1 MRRWTQRAVPW
12 VGGLFIAAIVA
23 LAAYDIVESYRTAV
37 SNAGRELDAQARV
50 IAEQTARSLQ
60 AVDVVLR
67 HLVQQHRQG
76 ALDAMSPR
84 ELHEHLREQAAGLV
98 QISGLTLVQ
107 PSGAPR
113 AVSDVYPI
121 PAAAQNVSGLPIFQ
135 RLRAGRN
142 SELYIEDAM
151 QSLVDRLWI
160 FPIGRRLETPAGG
173 FAGGVG
179 ARGRVDYFERFYGN
193 LGLDSSITINLMRD
207 NGTLLARHPRVE
219 SALGQRFALFDEL
232 LALHNSGVHSPARA
246 ASPIDGVE
254 RFGSLKL
261 VPDYP
266 LAVIVTRDVSAA
278 LAPWRAQSIGTA
290 VRTLALSALAA
301 FLLYIVTRQLSRL
314 QRARESLETSQER
327 YSVAVAG
334 SDDGIFDWDYRT
346 GKAFG
351 SARSRAILGLP
362 PGPEVQ
368 TLEEWFAALERQ
380 FHPEDLPR
388 RLEAIRA
395 HLAGEIPAYEGDF
408 RVRDG
413 AGGWRWVR
421 IRGMCVRKGSEKP
434 HRMAGSIAD
443 IDAHKRAQQALR
455 ESEERFA
462 LAVAGSNDGIVDWDV
477 VNDRMFS
484 SERAMEIVGI
494 DSKVTVRTRAEW
506 TALVN
511 YHPDDLAR
519 MKKDLADFLEGR
531 SDMRDG
537 EYRVLLPNGEYRWI
551 RHRNK
556 CVRDLAGRPIR
567 VAGSVSDVDARRRAE
582 DALRQSE
589 ERFTLAVAGSN
600 DGIMDWDIAS
610 DRMYTSERAMEI
622 LNIDSKETV
631 RPRME
636 LRALLQYHPDDT
648 PRVRDDLD
656 GLLVGRTELRDA
668 EYRVDLGGGRYRWIR
683 YRNKCVRDASGRP
696 VRVAGSVSDI
706 DAQKRIEEALRDSEE
721 QYRAIF
727 NAAADALVL
736 RAADANVVDVNPAFL
751 QISGYA
757 REEVVNSNRW
767 MFAIPEMRELGAE
780 MHRRVIAGESVR
792 FEIQAQHKSG
802 ARMDIEMRAVPIRYR
817 GEPHALGMAR
827 DITAQ
832 KRAEEALR
840 ASEEQYKAVFNGAAD
855 ALVVRDAD
863 SRVVDVN
870 PAFVQMMGYGREEIV
885 GSTAWSFSG
894 RSDFSRAI
902 HARVIAGESMHFE
915 ISSRRKDGTP
925 IELDVRAVPIRHF
938 GKPHTLGMARDITA
952 QKRAA
957 AALRESEERY
967 QLAVAGANQGL
978 WDWDLKADTMF
989 VSARAQE
996 FMGLTPGEPLRP
1008 RREWI
1013 ALSTYHPDDVDAA
1026 RAAMS
1031 DHLHGKTR
1039 FYTVEYRLQ
1048 HPSGNWHWY
1057 RQRGVALRD
1066 GQGRPYRMAGS
1077 MEDITAQ
1084 KDLEGQLLQ
1093 AKKLEAIGTLA
1104 GGIAHDFNNILAA
1117 ILGYGEMA
1125 QKSAGAGTPLRRHVD
1140 AVVSA
1145 GQRAKSLVERILAFS
1160 RSGIGERR
1168 PVHVQSVVAEALE
1181 LVAASLPKHVR
1192 LVRALV
1198 AGEAAVLGDATQI
1211 HQVVMNL
1218 CANGAQA
1225 MKSEGTLA
1233 VSLDVVEKTRS
1244 MAATS
1249 ALPAGRY
1256 VRLIV
1261 RDTGTGIPAKILE
1274 RIFDPFFTTKE
1285 VGVGTGLGLSLV
1297 HGIVTD
1303 LGGGIEVDSR
1313 PGEGA
1318 AFTVYLPLSG
1328 AAAASAAADEAVPE
1342 GSGETVL
1349 IVDDEET
1356 LVRLGEE
1363 MIAGLG
1369 YEPVGFASS
1378 AAALESFR
1386 ASPERFHA
1394 VLTDESMP
1402 ELTGSEL
1409 AREIRGL
1416 RADIPIVIM
1425 TGVVTPALS
1434 ARARELGGVDVLAKP
1449 LAERELAR
1457 SLAAALHSKGEVHE

>member
-1 MRRWTQRAVPW
+1 MKRWTRAVPW
-12 VGGLFIAAIVA
+12 IGGIFIAAIVA
-23 LAAYDIVESYRTAV
+23 LAAYDIVDSYRTTVA
-37 SNAGRELDAQARV
+37 NTGRDLDAQARI

-76 ALDAMSPR
+76 ALDAMSPI
-84 ELHEHLREQAAGLV
+84 ELHTYLRDQAVGLV
-98 QISGLTLVQ
+98 QISGLVMVH

-113 AVSDVYPI
+113 ALSEVYPV
-121 PAAAQNVSGLPIFQ
+121 PASVQDISSLAIFR
-135 RLRAGRN
+135 RLSADEDRG
-142 SELYIEDAM
+142 LYIDDAL
-151 QSLVDRLWI
+151 QSVVDSHWI
-160 FPIGRRLETPAGG
+160 FPIARRLESPAGQ

-179 ARGRVDYFERFYGN
+179 ARGRVDYFEQFYRDAR
-193 LGLDSSITINLMRD
+193 LDPSTTVSLMRE
-207 NGTLLARHPRVE
+207 NGTLIARHPHVE
-219 SALGQRFALFDEL
+219 SALGKRFPLFDEI
-232 LALHNSGVHSPARA
+232 LALHNSGSHAPVRA
-246 ASPIDGVE
+246 KSPIDGLE
-254 RFGSLKL
+254 RFASLKL

-266 LAVIVTRDVSAA
+266 LAVIVTRDASAA
-278 LAPWRAQSIGTA
+278 LAPWRAQSMGTA

-301 FLLYIVTRQLSRL
+301 LLLFMVTRQLSRL
-314 QRARESLETSQER
+314 QSASESLQVEQ
-327 YSVAVAG
+327 
-334 SDDGIFDWDYRT
+334 
-346 GKAFG
+346 
-351 SARSRAILGLP
+351 
-362 PGPEVQ
+362 
-368 TLEEWFAALERQ
+368 
-380 FHPEDLPR
+380 
-388 RLEAIRA
+388 
-395 HLAGEIPAYEGDF
+395 
-408 RVRDG
+408 
-413 AGGWRWVR
+413 
-421 IRGMCVRKGSEKP
+421 
-434 HRMAGSIAD
+434 
-443 IDAHKRAQQALR
+443 
-455 ESEERFA
+455 ERFA

-494 DSKVTVRTRAEW
+494 DSKETVRTRAEW

-511 YHPDDLAR
+511 YHPDDLQR
-519 MKKDLADFLEGR
+519 MKADLADFLEGR
-531 SDMRDG
+531 SEMRDG
-537 EYRVLLPNGEYRWI
+537 EYRVLLPDGGYRWI

-556 CVRDLAGRPIR
+556 CVRDASGKPLR

-589 ERFTLAVAGSN
+589 ERFALAVAGSN

-622 LNIDSKETV
+622 LNIDSKDTV

-636 LRALLQYHPDDT
+636 LRALLKYHPDDT
-648 PRVRDDLD
+648 PRVREDLD
-656 GLLVGRTELRDA
+656 GLLAGRTELRDA

-683 YRNKCVRDASGRP
+683 YRNKCVRDAAGRP

-706 DAQKRIEEALRDSEE
+706 DAQKRI
-721 QYRAIF
+721 
-727 NAAADALVL
+727 
-736 RAADANVVDVNPAFL
+736 
-751 QISGYA
+751 
-757 REEVVNSNRW
+757 
-767 MFAIPEMRELGAE
+767 
-780 MHRRVIAGESVR
+780 
-792 FEIQAQHKSG
+792 
-802 ARMDIEMRAVPIRYR
+802 
-817 GEPHALGMAR
+817 
-827 DITAQ
+827 
-832 KRAEEALR
+832 EEALR

-855 ALVVRDAD
+855 ALVVRDAEA
-863 SRVVDVN
+863 RVVDVN
-870 PAFVQMMGYGREEIV
+870 PAFVQMMGYSREEIV
-885 GSTAWSFSG
+885 GTTGWSFSG
-894 RSDFSRAI
+894 RSDFSSAI
-902 HARVIAGESMHFE
+902 HARVIAGESMHFDV
-915 ISSRRKDGTP
+915 SSRRKDGTP
-925 IELDVRAVPIRHF
+925 IELDVRAVPIRHL
-938 GKPHTLGMARDITA
+938 GRPHTLGMARDITA

-967 QLAVAGANQGL
+967 QLAVTGANQGL
-978 WDWDLKADTMF
+978 WDWDLKTDTMF

-996 FMGLTPGEPLRP
+996 FMGLEPSEPLRP

-1013 ALSTYHPDDVDAA
+1013 ALGACHPDDIDAA

-1039 FYTVEYRLQ
+1039 FYAIDYRMK

-1066 GQGRPYRMAGS
+1066 AEGRPYRMAGS
-1077 MEDITAQ
+1077 MEDISAQ

-1125 QKSAGAGTPLRRHVD
+1125 QKSAGDGTPLRRHVD

-1145 GQRAKSLVERILAFS
+1145 GLRAKSLVERILAFS
-1160 RSGIGERR
+1160 RSGIGERK
-1168 PVHVQSVVAEALE
+1168 PVHVQSVVTEALD
-1181 LVAASLPKHVR
+1181 LAAASLPKQVR

-1198 AGEAAVLGDATQI
+1198 AGDAAVMGDATQI

-1225 MKSEGTLA
+1225 MKAGGTLA
-1233 VSLDVVEKTRS
+1233 VSLDVVDKTRS

-1256 VRLIV
+1256 VRLVV
-1261 RDTGTGIPAKILE
+1261 RDTGTGIPAKVLE
-1274 RIFDPFFTTKE
+1274 RIFDPFFTTKD

-1297 HGIVTD
+1297 HGIVTE
-1303 LGGGIEVDSR
+1303 LGGGIEVDGR

-1318 AFTVYLPLSG
+1318 VFSVYLPL
-1328 AAAASAAADEAVPE
+1328 ASAVAAPAALPEALRE

-1349 IVDDEET
+1349 IVDDEEM

-1363 MIAGLG
+1363 MVAGLG

-1386 ASPERFHA
+1386 ACPERFHA

-1402 ELTGSEL
+1402 ELTGSDL
-1409 AREIRGL
+1409 IREIRKL
-1416 RADIPIVIM
+1416 RPEIPIVIM
-1425 TGVVTPALS
+1425 SGVVTPAFS
-1434 ARARELGGVDVLAKP
+1434 ARAKELGATEVLAKP
-1449 LAERELAR
+1449 LAERDLAR
-1457 SLAAALHSKGEVHE
+1457 SLAAAMHTQGRVS

>member
-1 MRRWTQRAVPW
+1 MKRWTRAVPW
-12 VGGLFIAAIVA
+12 IGGIFIAAIVA
-23 LAAYDIVESYRTAV
+23 LAGYDIVDSYRATVA
-37 SNAGRELDAQARV
+37 NTGRDLDAQARI

-76 ALDAMSPR
+76 AFDAMSPV
-84 ELHEHLREQAAGLV
+84 ELHTYLRDQAVGLV
-98 QISGLTLVQ
+98 QISGLVLVH

-113 AVSDVYPI
+113 ALSEVFPV
-121 PAAAQNVSGLPIFQ
+121 PASVQDISNLAIFR
-135 RLRAGRN
+135 RLSVG
-142 SELYIEDAM
+142 EDKGLYIDDAL
-151 QSLVDRLWI
+151 QSLVDSHWI
-160 FPIGRRLETPAGG
+160 FPIARRLVSPAGQ

-179 ARGRVDYFERFYGN
+179 ARGRVDYFEQFYRDAR
-193 LGLDSSITINLMRD
+193 LDPSTTISLMRE
-207 NGTLLARHPRVE
+207 NGTLIARHPHAE
-219 SALGQRFALFDEL
+219 SALGKRFPLFDEI
-232 LALHNSGVHSPARA
+232 LALHNSGSHAPVRA
-246 ASPIDGVE
+246 KSPIDGVE
-254 RFGSLKL
+254 RFASLKL

-266 LAVIVTRDVSAA
+266 LAVIVTRDAGAA

-301 FLLYIVTRQLSRL
+301 LLLLMVSRQLSRL
-314 QRARESLETSQER
+314 QRARESLEVEQER
-327 YSVAVAG
+327 
-334 SDDGIFDWDYRT
+334 
-346 GKAFG
+346 FG
-351 SARSRAILGLP
+351 
-362 PGPEVQ
+362 
-368 TLEEWFAALERQ
+368 
-380 FHPEDLPR
+380 
-388 RLEAIRA
+388 
-395 HLAGEIPAYEGDF
+395 
-408 RVRDG
+408 
-413 AGGWRWVR
+413 
-421 IRGMCVRKGSEKP
+421 
-434 HRMAGSIAD
+434 
-443 IDAHKRAQQALR
+443 
-455 ESEERFA
+455 

-484 SERAMEIVGI
+484 SQRAMEIVGI
-494 DSKVTVRTRAEW
+494 DSKETVRTRAEW

-511 YHPDDLAR
+511 YHPDDLQR
-519 MKKDLADFLEGR
+519 MKADLTDFLEGR
-531 SDMRDG
+531 TDMRDG
-537 EYRVLLPNGEYRWI
+537 EYRVLLPNGDYRWI

-556 CVRDLAGRPIR
+556 CVRDASGKPLR

-582 DALRQSE
+582 EALRQSE
-589 ERFTLAVAGSN
+589 ERFVLAVAGSN

-622 LNIDSKETV
+622 LNIDSNETV

-636 LRALLQYHPDDT
+636 LRALLKYHPDDT
-648 PRVRDDLD
+648 PRVREDLD
-656 GLLVGRTELRDA
+656 GLLVGRSELRDA
-668 EYRVDLGGGRYRWIR
+668 EYRIDLGGGRYRWIR

-706 DAQKRIEEALRDSEE
+706 DPQKRI
-721 QYRAIF
+721 
-727 NAAADALVL
+727 
-736 RAADANVVDVNPAFL
+736 
-751 QISGYA
+751 
-757 REEVVNSNRW
+757 
-767 MFAIPEMRELGAE
+767 
-780 MHRRVIAGESVR
+780 
-792 FEIQAQHKSG
+792 
-802 ARMDIEMRAVPIRYR
+802 
-817 GEPHALGMAR
+817 
-827 DITAQ
+827 
-832 KRAEEALR
+832 EEALR
-840 ASEEQYKAVFNGAAD
+840 ASEEQYRAVFNGATD
-855 ALVVRDAD
+855 ALVVRDAEA
-863 SRVVDVN
+863 RVVDVN

-885 GSTAWSFSG
+885 GTTGWSFSG
-894 RSDFSRAI
+894 RSDFSSTI

-925 IELDVRAVPIRHF
+925 IELDVRAVPIRHL
-938 GKPHTLGMARDITA
+938 GKPHTLGMARDITE

-957 AALRESEERY
+957 AALRESQERY
-967 QLAVAGANQGL
+967 QLAVTGANQGL
-978 WDWDLKADTMF
+978 WDWDLKTDTMF
-989 VSARAQE
+989 VSPRAQE
-996 FMGLTPGEPLRP
+996 FMGLEPSEPVRP

-1013 ALSTYHPDDVDAA
+1013 ARITYHPDDIDAA
-1026 RAAMS
+1026 RSAMS
-1031 DHLHGKTR
+1031 DHLHGRTR
-1039 FYTVEYRLQ
+1039 FFAVDYRMQ

-1066 GQGRPYRMAGS
+1066 ADGRPYRMAGS

-1125 QKSAGAGTPLRRHVD
+1125 QKSAGEGTPLRRHVD

-1145 GQRAKSLVERILAFS
+1145 GLRAKSLVERILAFS
-1160 RSGIGERR
+1160 RSGIGERK
-1168 PVHVQSVVAEALE
+1168 PVHVQSVVAEALD
-1181 LVAASLPKHVR
+1181 LAAASLPKQVR

-1198 AGEAAVLGDATQI
+1198 AGDAAVMGDATQI

-1225 MKSEGTLA
+1225 MKSGGTLA
-1233 VSLDVVEKTRS
+1233 VSLEVVDKTGS

-1256 VRLIV
+1256 VRLMV

-1274 RIFDPFFTTKE
+1274 RIFDPFFTTKD

-1318 AFTVYLPLSG
+1318 IFTVYLPLSS
-1328 AAAASAAADEAVPE
+1328 AAAAPAALPEAAPE

-1349 IVDDEET
+1349 IVDDEEM

-1363 MIAGLG
+1363 MVAGLG

-1386 ASPERFHA
+1386 ACPERFHA

-1402 ELTGSEL
+1402 ELTGSDL
-1409 AREIRGL
+1409 VREIRKL
-1416 RADIPIVIM
+1416 RPEIPIVIM
-1425 TGVVTPALS
+1425 SGVVTPALS
-1434 ARARELGGVDVLAKP
+1434 ARAKALGATEVLAKP
-1449 LAERELAR
+1449 LAERDLAR
-1457 SLAAALHSKGEVHE
+1457 SLAAVLHTHGRVSGRVS

>member
-1 MRRWTQRAVPW
+1 LP
-12 VGGLFIAAIVA
+12 
-23 LAAYDIVESYRTAV
+23 ESARDV
-37 SNAGRELDAQARV
+37 S
-50 IAEQTARSLQ
+50 SL
-60 AVDVVLR
+60 
-67 HLVQQHRQG
+67 
-76 ALDAMSPR
+76 S
-84 ELHEHLREQAAGLV
+84 
-98 QISGLTLVQ
+98 
-107 PSGAPR
+107 
-113 AVSDVYPI
+113 
-121 PAAAQNVSGLPIFQ
+121 IFQ
-135 RLRAGRN
+135 RLSAGEDRGV
-142 SELYIEDAM
+142 YIDDAL

-160 FPIGRRLETPAGG
+160 FPIARRLETPAGK
-173 FAGGVG
+173 FAGGIG
-179 ARGRVDYFERFYGN
+179 ARGRVDYFEQFYRN
-193 LGLDSSITINLMRD
+193 VRLDPATTISLMRE
-207 NGTLLARHPRVE
+207 NGTLIARHPRVE
-219 SALGQRFALFDEL
+219 SALGQRFPLFDEIV
-232 LALHNSGVHSPARA
+232 ALQNSGAQAPIRA

-254 RFGSLKL
+254 RFSALKL

-266 LAVIVTRDVSAA
+266 LAVIVTRDAAAA
-278 LAPWRAQSIGTA
+278 LAPWRTQSIGTA

-301 FLLYIVTRQLSRL
+301 LLLYIVTRQLSRL
-314 QRARESLETSQER
+314 RRAGESLEESQER
-327 YSVAVAG
+327 FSLAVAG

-351 SARSRAILGLP
+351 SARGREILGLP
-362 PGPEVQ
+362 PGPEMQ
-368 TLEEWFAALERQ
+368 TLGEWFAALERQ
-380 FHPEDLPR
+380 FHPEDLTR

-395 HLAGEIPAYEGDF
+395 HLAGEIPAYEGDY

-413 AGGWRWVR
+413 KGGWRWVR
-421 IRGMCVRKGSEKP
+421 IRGLCVRKGAERP

-462 LAVAGSNDGIVDWDV
+462 LAVSGSNDGIVDWDV

-484 SERAMEIVGI
+484 SERAMQIVGI
-494 DSKVTVRTRAEW
+494 DSKLTVRTRAEW
-506 TALVN
+506 SALVK
-511 YHPDDLAR
+511 YHPDDVQR
-519 MKKDLADFLEGR
+519 MKQDLHDFLEGR
-531 SDMRDG
+531 SEMRDG
-537 EYRVLLPNGEYRWI
+537 EYRVLLPNGDYRWI

-556 CVRDLAGRPIR
+556 CVRDDAGRPVR

-582 DALRQSE
+582 EALRQSE
-589 ERFTLAVAGSN
+589 ERFALAVAGSN

-622 LNIDSKETV
+622 LNIDSNATV
-631 RPRME
+631 RSRDE
-636 LRALLQYHPDDT
+636 LHALLRYHPDDA
-648 PRVRDDLD
+648 PRVRADMDR
-656 GLLVGRTELRDA
+656 LLEGRSELRDG
-668 EYRVDLGGGRYRWIR
+668 EYRIGLGGGRYRWIR
-683 YRNKCVRDASGRP
+683 YRHKSVRDPSGRA
-696 VRVAGSVSDI
+696 VRIAGSVSDI
-706 DAQKRIEEALRDSEE
+706 DAQKRIEEALR
-721 QYRAIF
+721 
-727 NAAADALVL
+727 
-736 RAADANVVDVNPAFL
+736 
-751 QISGYA
+751 
-757 REEVVNSNRW
+757 
-767 MFAIPEMRELGAE
+767 
-780 MHRRVIAGESVR
+780 
-792 FEIQAQHKSG
+792 
-802 ARMDIEMRAVPIRYR
+802 
-817 GEPHALGMAR
+817 
-827 DITAQ
+827 
-832 KRAEEALR
+832 
-840 ASEEQYKAVFNGAAD
+840 ASEEQYKAVFNGATD
-855 ALVVRDAD
+855 ALVVRNEDA
-863 SRVVDVN
+863 RVVDVN
-870 PAFVQMMGYGREEIV
+870 PAFLRLMGYGRDEIV
-885 GSTAWSFSG
+885 GRDGWSFSG
-894 RSDFSRAI
+894 GLERTEFSREV
-902 HARVIAGESMHFE
+902 HARVIAGESLHFE
-915 ISSRRKDGTP
+915 LTSRRKDGTP
-925 IELDVRAVPIRHF
+925 IELDIRAVPIRHL
-938 GKPHTLGMARDITA
+938 GRPHTLGMARDITA

-978 WDWDLKADTMF
+978 WDWDLQTDTMF

-996 FMGLTPGEPLRP
+996 FMGLEPSEPLRP

-1013 ALSTYHPDDVDAA
+1013 ALSTYHPDDVDAI

-1031 DHLHGKTR
+1031 DHLHGKTK
-1039 FYTVEYRLQ
+1039 FYSAEYRLQ
-1048 HPSGNWHWY
+1048 HRSGTWHWY

-1066 GQGRPYRMAGS
+1066 ADGRPYRMAGS

-1125 QKSAGAGTPLRRHVD
+1125 QKSAVAGTALRRHVD

-1145 GQRAKSLVERILAFS
+1145 GLRAKSLVERILAFS

-1168 PVHVQSVVAEALE
+1168 PVQVQAVVGEALD
-1181 LVAASLPKHVR
+1181 LVAASLPRHVR

-1198 AGEAAVLGDATQI
+1198 AGEATVQGDATQI

-1233 VSLDVVEKTRS
+1233 VSLDVVDKTRTV
-1244 MAATS
+1244 AATS

-1261 RDTGTGIPAKILE
+1261 RDTGTGIPAKLLE

-1318 AFTVYLPLSG
+1318 AFTVYLPWSSAP
-1328 AAAASAAADEAVPE
+1328 AAPAPAQEAVPE

-1349 IVDDEET
+1349 IVDDEEA

-1416 RADIPIVIM
+1416 RPEIPIVIM
-1425 TGVVTPALS
+1425 SGVVSPALS
-1434 ARARELGGVDVLAKP
+1434 ARARELGAVEVLAKP

-1457 SLAAALHSKGEVHE
+1457 SLAAALHSKGAIHE

>member
-1 MRRWTQRAVPW
+1 MKRWTRAVPW
-12 VGGLFIAAIVA
+12 IGGMFIAAIVA
-23 LAAYDIVESYRTAV
+23 LAGYDIVDSYRTTVA
-37 SNAGRELDAQARV
+37 NTGRDLDAQARI
-50 IAEQTARSLQ
+50 IAEQSARSLQ

-67 HLVQQHRQG
+67 HLVQQHRKG
-76 ALDAMSPR
+76 AFDAMSPI
-84 ELHEHLREQAAGLV
+84 ELHTYLRDQAVGLV
-98 QISGLTLVQ
+98 QISGLVLVH

-113 AVSDVYPI
+113 ALSEVYPV
-121 PAAAQNVSGLPIFQ
+121 PASVQDISSLAIFR
-135 RLRAGRN
+135 RLSAG
-142 SELYIEDAM
+142 EDKGLYIDDAL
-151 QSLVDRLWI
+151 QSRVDSLWI
-160 FPIGRRLETPAGG
+160 FPIARRLESPAGQ

-179 ARGRVDYFERFYGN
+179 ARGRVDYFEQFYRDAR
-193 LGLDSSITINLMRD
+193 LDPSTTISLMRE
-207 NGTLLARHPRVE
+207 NGTLIARHPHVE
-219 SALGQRFALFDEL
+219 SALGKRFAQFDEI
-232 LALHNSGVHSPARA
+232 LALHNAGSHAPVRA
-246 ASPIDGVE
+246 KSPIDGVE
-254 RFGSLKL
+254 RFASLKL

-266 LAVIVTRDVSAA
+266 LAVIVTRDAA
-278 LAPWRAQSIGTA
+278 AVLAPWRAQSIGTA

-301 FLLYIVTRQLSRL
+301 LLLFIVTRQLSRL
-314 QRARESLETSQER
+314 QRARESLEVEQER
-327 YSVAVAG
+327 FGLAVTG

-351 SARSRAILGLP
+351 SVRAREILGLP
-362 PGPEVQ
+362 AGPDVH
-368 TLEEWFAALERQ
+368 TLDEWEAGLARQ
-380 FHPEDLPR
+380 LHPEDLPR

-395 HLAGEIPAYEGDF
+395 HLAGEIPAYEGEF

-421 IRGMCVRKGSEKP
+421 IRGMCVRKAGEKP

-443 IDAHKRAQQALR
+443 IDARRRAEEGLR
-455 ESEERFA
+455 QSEERFA
-462 LAVAGSNDGIVDWDV
+462 LAVAGSNDGI
-477 VNDRMFS
+477 
-484 SERAMEIVGI
+484 
-494 DSKVTVRTRAEW
+494 
-506 TALVN
+506 
-511 YHPDDLAR
+511 
-519 MKKDLADFLEGR
+519 
-531 SDMRDG
+531 
-537 EYRVLLPNGEYRWI
+537 
-551 RHRNK
+551 
-556 CVRDLAGRPIR
+556 
-567 VAGSVSDVDARRRAE
+567 
-582 DALRQSE
+582 
-589 ERFTLAVAGSN
+589 
-600 DGIMDWDIAS
+600 MDWDIAT

-622 LNIDSKETV
+622 LNIDSTETV

-636 LRALLQYHPDDT
+636 LRALLKYHPDDT
-648 PRVRDDLD
+648 PRVREDLD
-656 GLLVGRTELRDA
+656 GLLEGRSELRDA
-668 EYRVDLGGGRYRWIR
+668 EYRIDFGGGRYRWIR
-683 YRNKCVRDASGRP
+683 YRNKCVRDANGRP

-706 DAQKRIEEALRDSEE
+706 DPQKRIEEALRDSEE

-736 RAADANVVDVNPAFL
+736 RDADANVVDVNPAFL
-751 QISGYA
+751 QISGYT
-757 REEVVNSNRW
+757 REEVVNSSQW
-767 MFAIPEMRELGAE
+767 VFAIPEMRALGAE

-792 FEIQAQHKSG
+792 FEIQAQHKNG
-802 ARMDIEMRAVPIRYR
+802 GRMDIEMRAVPIRYR

-863 SRVVDVN
+863 CRVVDVN
-870 PAFVQMMGYGREEIV
+870 PAFVQMTGYGREEIV
-885 GSTAWSFSG
+885 GSTTWSFSG
-894 RSDFSRAI
+894 RPDFSRSI
-902 HARVIAGESMHFE
+902 HARVIAGESMHFD

-925 IELDVRAVPIRHF
+925 IELDVRAVPIRHL
-938 GKPHTLGMARDITA
+938 GKPHTLGMARDITD

-957 AALRESEERY
+957 AALRASEERY

-978 WDWDLKADTMF
+978 WDWDLKTDTMF

-996 FMGLTPGEPLRP
+996 FMGLEPSEPLRP

-1013 ALSTYHPDDVDAA
+1013 ALSAFHPDDMDTL

-1031 DHLHGKTR
+1031 DHLHGKTK
-1039 FYTVEYRLQ
+1039 FYAVDYRMK

-1066 GQGRPYRMAGS
+1066 ADGHPYRMAGS
-1077 MEDITAQ
+1077 MEDISAQ

-1125 QKSAGAGTPLRRHVD
+1125 QKSAGEGTPLRRHVD

-1145 GQRAKSLVERILAFS
+1145 GLRAKSLVERILAFS
-1160 RSGIGERR
+1160 RSGIGERK
-1168 PVHVQSVVAEALE
+1168 PVHVQSVVAEALD
-1181 LVAASLPKHVR
+1181 LAAASLPKQVR
-1192 LVRALV
+1192 LVRALI
-1198 AGEAAVLGDATQI
+1198 AGDAAVMGDATQI

-1225 MKSEGTLA
+1225 MKAGGTLA
-1233 VSLDVVEKTRS
+1233 VSLDVVDKTRS

-1256 VRLIV
+1256 VRLVV
-1261 RDTGTGIPAKILE
+1261 RDTGAGIPAKILE
-1274 RIFDPFFTTKE
+1274 RIFDPYFTTKD

-1297 HGIVTD
+1297 HGIVTE
-1303 LGGGIEVDSR
+1303 LGGGIEVDGR

-1318 AFTVYLPLSG
+1318 IFTVFLPL
-1328 AAAASAAADEAVPE
+1328 ASAAAAPAPAAEAVPE
-1342 GSGETVL
+1342 GAGETVL
-1349 IVDDEET
+1349 IVDDEEM

-1363 MIAGLG
+1363 MVAGLG

-1386 ASPERFHA
+1386 ACPDRFHA

-1402 ELTGSEL
+1402 ELTGSDL
-1409 AREIRGL
+1409 VREIRKL
-1416 RADIPIVIM
+1416 RPEIPIVIM
-1425 TGVVTPALS
+1425 SGVVTPAFS
-1434 ARARELGGVDVLAKP
+1434 ARARELGATEVLAKP

-1457 SLAAALHSKGEVHE
+1457 SLAAALHTHGRVSGRVS

>member
-12 VGGLFIAAIVA
+12 IGGLFIAAIAA
-23 LAAYDIVESYRTAV
+23 LAGHDIVESHRSTVA
-37 SNAGRELDAQARV
+37 STGRDLDAQAR
-50 IAEQTARSLQ
+50 ILAEQTARSLQ

-76 ALDAMSPR
+76 ALDAMSAR
-84 ELHEHLREQAAGLV
+84 ELHAHLREQAVGLV
-98 QISGLTLVQ
+98 QISGLVLVDS
-107 PSGAPR
+107 SGAPR
-113 AVSDVYPI
+113 ALSETYPVPDSARDVSPLQI
-121 PAAAQNVSGLPIFQ
+121 FRRLSAGGESGL
-135 RLRAGRN
+135 
-142 SELYIEDAM
+142 YIDDAL
-151 QSLVDRLWI
+151 QSAVDRLWI
-160 FPIGRRLETPAGG
+160 FPVARRLETPAGK

-179 ARGRVDYFERFYGN
+179 ARGRVDYFEQFYRN
-193 LGLDSSITINLMRD
+193 VRLDPSTTISLMRD
-207 NGTLLARHPRVE
+207 NGTLIARHPRVE
-219 SALGQRFALFDEL
+219 SALGQRFPQFDEVM
-232 LALHNSGVHSPARA
+232 AVHNSGTHAPIRA
-246 ASPIDGVE
+246 VSPIDGKE
-254 RFGSLKL
+254 RFTSLKL

-266 LAVIVTRDVSAA
+266 LAVIVTRDADAA
-278 LAPWRAQSIGTA
+278 LAPWRTQSIGTA
-290 VRTLALSALAA
+290 ARTLALSALAA
-301 FLLYIVTRQLSRL
+301 LLLFIVMRQLSRL
-314 QRARESLETSQER
+314 QRASESLEASQER
-327 YSVAVAG
+327 FGLAVAG

-346 GKAFG
+346 GNAFA
-351 SARSRAILGLP
+351 SARAREILGLP

-368 TLEEWFAALERQ
+368 TLEEWFAGLERQ

-388 RLEAIRA
+388 RLESIRS

-413 AGGWRWVR
+413 AEGYRWVR
-421 IRGMCVRKGSEKP
+421 IRGMCVRRGAEKP
-434 HRMAGSIAD
+434 HRMAGSVAD

-462 LAVAGSNDGIVDWDV
+462 LAVSGSNDGIVDWDV
-477 VNDRMFS
+477 VHDRMFS

-494 DSKVTVRTRAEW
+494 DSKQTMRTRAEW
-506 TALVN
+506 TGLVN
-511 YHPDDLAR
+511 YHPDDLQR
-519 MKKDLADFLEGR
+519 MKRDLADFLEGR
-531 SDMRDG
+531 TEMRDG
-537 EYRVLLPNGEYRWI
+537 EYRVLLQNGDYRWI

-556 CVRDLAGRPIR
+556 CVRDASGRPIR

-589 ERFTLAVAGSN
+589 ERFALAVAGSN

-622 LNIDSKETV
+622 LAIDSKETV
-631 RPRME
+631 RSRMQ
-636 LRALLQYHPDDT
+636 LRALLKYHPDDT
-648 PRVRDDLD
+648 PRVREDLD
-656 GLLVGRTELRDA
+656 GLLEGRSELRDA

-683 YRNKCVRDASGRP
+683 YRNKCVRDAGGRP

-706 DAQKRIEEALRDSEE
+706 DAQKRIEEALRASEE
-721 QYRAIF
+721 QYKAVF
-727 NAAADALVL
+727 DGAADALIL
-736 RAADANVVDVNPAFL
+736 RDAERRVVDVNPAFL
-751 QISGYA
+751 HMLGYS
-757 REEVVNSNRW
+757 REEIVGTLRF
-767 MFAIPEMRELGAE
+767 MFSSPEDADFARA
-780 MHRRVIAGESVR
+780 MHARVIAGGSIHFEVQSRRKDGTPIDLDVR
-792 FEIQAQHKSG
+792 G
-802 ARMDIEMRAVPIRYR
+802 VPIRHL
-817 GEPHALGMAR
+817 GKPHTLAMAR

-832 KRAEEALR
+832 KRAQAALR
-840 ASEEQYKAVFNGAAD
+840 A
-855 ALVVRDAD
+855 
-863 SRVVDVN
+863 
-870 PAFVQMMGYGREEIV
+870 
-885 GSTAWSFSG
+885 
-894 RSDFSRAI
+894 
-902 HARVIAGESMHFE
+902 
-915 ISSRRKDGTP
+915 
-925 IELDVRAVPIRHF
+925 
-938 GKPHTLGMARDITA
+938 
-952 QKRAA
+952 
-957 AALRESEERY
+957 SEERY

-978 WDWDLKADTMF
+978 WDWDLDTDTMF

-996 FMGLTPGEPLRP
+996 FMGLEPSEPLRP

-1013 ALSTYHPDDVDAA
+1013 ELSTYHPDDIEAA

-1031 DHLHGKTR
+1031 DHLHGKTK
-1039 FYTVEYRLQ
+1039 FYAADYRLR
-1048 HPSGNWHWY
+1048 HRSGNWHWY

-1066 GQGRPYRMAGS
+1066 ANGRAYRMAGS
-1077 MEDITAQ
+1077 MEDISAQ

-1125 QKSAGAGTPLRRHVD
+1125 QKAAGAGTALRRYVD

-1160 RSGIGERR
+1160 RSGVAERK
-1168 PVHVQSVVAEALE
+1168 PVQVQSAVAEALD
-1181 LVAASLPKHVR
+1181 LVAASLPRHVR

-1198 AGEAAVLGDATQI
+1198 AGEAAVMGDATQI

-1233 VSLDVVEKTRS
+1233 VSLDVVERPRFL
-1244 MAATS
+1244 AATS

-1261 RDTGTGIPAKILE
+1261 RDTGHGIPAKILE
-1274 RIFDPFFTTKE
+1274 RIFDPFFTTKD

-1303 LGGGIEVDSR
+1303 LGGGIVVDSR
-1313 PGEGA
+1313 PDEGA
-1318 AFTVYLPLSG
+1318 AFTVYLPCSG
-1328 AAAASAAADEAVPE
+1328 ERAAPAPVDEALSE

-1349 IVDDEET
+1349 IVDDEEA

-1363 MIAGLG
+1363 MVAGLG

-1394 VLTDESMP
+1394 VITDESMP
-1402 ELTGSEL
+1402 EMTGSDL
-1409 AREIRGL
+1409 VREIRRL
-1416 RADIPIVIM
+1416 RPDIPIVM
-1425 TGVVTPALS
+1425 MSGVVTPALS
-1434 ARARELGGVDVLAKP
+1434 ARARELGGIELLAKP

-1457 SLAAALHSKGEVHE
+1457 SLAAVLHSRGEIHE